1 MTFTSSFFLLGIL
14 PLFVLLYRWGGKKP
28 GVRKALLLVTDV
40 LFLIWGGVGAF
51 LVLLAYIVLAWGWT
65 ALVSRA
71 GKKWVFAL
79 AVAAETAPL
88 VAIKYT
94 AFLTD
99 TLNAVLGCS
108 LAAPSLIVPLGISFV
123 TFQALSLLADVRKG
137 RIQGAPNLLQVCLY
151 LTFFPTVTSGP
162 ILRYQEFLAGLNQE
176 AGPGDLSAGMER
188 ILIGLCKKVLVAD
201 KIAALTEYYFTGVG
215 LGNSFSVP
223 GLWIGSV
230 AYSLQLYYD
239 FSGYSD
245 MAVGIGQLLGFR
257 IRENFNRPYLAGS
270 LTEFWRRWHMSLT
283 QWFRDYVYIPLGG
296 NRCAPA
302 RHLFNM
308 LVVWLLTG
316 LWHGA
321 GWTFV
326 LWGLGY
332 FVLLSAEKYLPLP
345 QGKGG
350 KLLGH
355 IYTLIFVNLLWV
367 LFRSP
372 SLAVFGR
379 YVAGMFGGGSGA
391 LEYKALRFIPLLA
404 LAAVLCLPWGRWL
417 SGFSGK
423 KWFSILRGLLL
434 LILLVLALSAV
445 VNASYVP
452 YIYGNF

>member
-1 MTFTSSFFLLGIL
+1 MN
-14 PLFVLLYRWGGKKP
+14 VLLTNDDGFDSE
-28 GVRKALLLVTDV
+28 LLRMLCRAFAARGHRVT
-40 LFLIWGGVGAF
+40 
-51 LVLLAYIVLAWGWT
+51 
-65 ALVSRA
+65 VSAPATQQSAKSHSFTLSIPLMVHKRDME
-71 GKKWVFAL
+71 G
-79 AVAAETAPL
+79 AAEAWAVEGTPVDSARVGFMSLATAPIDL
-88 VAIKYT
+88 V
-94 AFLTD
+94 
-99 TLNAVLGCS
+99 VS
-108 LAAPSLIVPLGISFV
+108 
-123 TFQALSLLADVRKG
+123 
-137 RIQGAPNLLQVCLY
+137 
-151 LTFFPTVTSGP
+151 
-162 ILRYQEFLAGLNQE
+162 
-176 AGPGDLSAGMER
+176 GDLSAGMER

-316 LWHGA
+316 FWHGA

-332 FVLLSAEKYLPLP
+332 FVLLSAEKYLLLP

-350 KLLGH
+350 KLIGH
-355 IYTLIFVNLLWV
+355 IYTLFFVNLLWV

-379 YVAGMFGGGSGA
+379 YIAGMFGGGSGA

-404 LAAVLCLPWGRWL
+404 LAAVLCLPWSRWL

-423 KWFSILRGLLL
+423 KWFSLLRGLLL